1 MEIHHLLLL
10 FWVFFVAM
18 WALGQVRRNKKK

>member
-10 FWVFFVAM
+10 AWVFFVAM
-18 WALGQVRRNKKK
+18 WALGQVRRKKK